1 MEELLNEYIGKQL
14 DIVCVGGSSIRG
26 EVVKVGAGVVHIVDG
41 EETCFVAIDKITM
54 VWKTGSEG
62 HRAGF
67 VSAKPGQSA

>member
-26 EVVKVGAGVVHIVDG
+26 EVVKVGAGVVHLVDDD

-54 VWKTGSEG
+54 VWETGSEA

-67 VSAKPGQSA
+67 VSAKPT